1 MLYHFFLIMENHV
14 IKKKALTFLPL
25 TICLLF
31 KTTSI
36 TILINLPPL
45 QIWNQIMHSREWLK
59 LKRTSSLE
67 KEVICPTCSSRT
79 LQSHLPQIMFNWLWN
94 ISKVEGSTTS
104 LSNQCQHLVASQWKM
119 FPDIQKETP
128 VFSSC
133 LLPCFHSVFRYLN
146 TLVRPPRVLS
156 LCWTALPLSQLSL
169 TSSRDTP
176 VPPAIFTQPFP
187 ELSPVC
193 PCLSCTGE
201 PRDGHTAP
209 AVSSPQLGRGEG
221 SPSSHWQ
228 HFQYSKGHH

>member
-1 MLYHFFLIMENHV
+1 MENHV

-25 TICLLF
+25 AICLLF

-146 TLVRPPRVLS
+146 TLVRPPLS
-156 LCWTALPLSQLSL
+156 PLSMLNSFASLSALPHFQQRHS
-169 TSSRDTP
+169 
-176 VPPAIFTQPFP
+176 
-187 ELSPVC
+187 
-193 PCLSCTGE
+193 
-201 PRDGHTAP
+201 
-209 AVSSPQLGRGEG
+209 
-221 SPSSHWQ
+221 SPSSHLHSTLPWALSSMSVSLLYWGAQ
-228 HFQYSKGHH
+228 RWTHCSSCVLTTAG